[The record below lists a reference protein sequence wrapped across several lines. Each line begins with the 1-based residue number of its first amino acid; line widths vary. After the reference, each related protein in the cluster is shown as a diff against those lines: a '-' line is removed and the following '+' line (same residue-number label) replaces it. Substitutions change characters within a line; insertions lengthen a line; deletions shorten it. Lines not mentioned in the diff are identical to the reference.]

1 MWSLCD
7 SLHAIAIYALDTNW
21 KATTTVL
28 QSRWKVWKSQGAIS
42 NTSFFDGTSFVSNS
56 AKIWEGRLPFLPPR
70 FRRPCTVVF
79 ASDFLLPPPVAVAE
93 NSNIVH
99 EDEARN
105 AIASCTI
112 VVLVLP
118 KGIPNILSSQATTS
132 GWQRNSCFVRSST
145 NKKFGSNFLTA
156 KQGKG
161 T

>member
-28 QSRWKVWKSQGAIS
+28 HSRWKVWKSRGAIS
-42 NTSFFDGTSFVSNS
+42 NTRSFNGTNFATNL
-56 AKIWEGRLPFLPPR
+56 AKLWRQGAIALPAPTFPSTLYCRLCFW
-70 FRRPCTVVF
+70 
-79 ASDFLLPPPVAVAE
+79 LLAAAE